1 MFLWNIVENT
11 TFAPLPL
18 CDLCVKLIRAFV
30 ANQQN
35 AIKVPLGG
43 IRGPRGNSP
52 QFPVVFPLANFP
64 LYTNFTQSNL
74 FFTFCEVLLILC
86 CLLKTHI
93 IKISSI
99 KEFVLLH
106 PDSDVSLNEW
116 VNNVKVSNWQ
126 KPDDIKKT
134 FATADLLGNNS
145 SRIIFNIGGNKYRLI
160 VKYYFGEKQVHLFI
174 CWIGT
179 HAAYTKLCKK
189 EKQYHIHIY

>member
-1 MFLWNIVENT
+1 M
-11 TFAPLPL
+11 
-18 CDLCVKLIRAFV
+18 
-30 ANQQN
+30 
-35 AIKVPLGG
+35 
-43 IRGPRGNSP
+43 
-52 QFPVVFPLANFP
+52 
-64 LYTNFTQSNL
+64 
-74 FFTFCEVLLILC
+74 
-86 CLLKTHI
+86 
-93 IKISSI
+93 
-99 KEFVLLH
+99 LLH

-134 FATADLLGNNS
+134 FATGDLLGNNS